1 MVRVKKRWN
10 QHGKPRSEAQ
20 MANAISATVWK
31 LAAAVLLNLENEN
44 FETDTQGQRVDI
56 LEELV
61 AYLVHYCDR
70 WIYSKA
76 DQQQRAEFIS
86 CLARDM
92 ARMLEDSRIDVQGEG
107 EYQQAFLEK
116 MNRRS
121 GDYAVFGFSENEGAS
136 FAMRCRLGERVQLSM
151 GERDNRWIPDYIVGR
166 EAPEIEE
173 ALNRSLAGLV
183 SFEIG
188 GSTS

>member
-10 QHGKPRSEAQ
+10 QHGKPRTVAQ
-20 MANAISATVWK
+20 MANAIGATVWK
-31 LAAAVLLNLENEN
+31 LAAGVLLNLENEN
-44 FETDTQGQRVDI
+44 FETATQGQRIDI

-70 WIYSKA
+70 WIYPKA

-92 ARMLEDSRIDVQGEG
+92 ARLLEDSRIDVQGEG
-107 EYQQAFLEK
+107 EYQQAFLDK
-116 MNRRS
+116 MNQRS
-121 GDYAVFGFSENEGAS
+121 GDYAAFGFSESEGAS
-136 FAMRCRLGERVQLSM
+136 FAMRCRLGERIQLCM

-166 EAPEIEE
+166 EAPEIET
-173 ALNRSLAGLV
+173 ALKGSLAGLV
-183 SFEIG
+183 DFE
-188 GSTS
+188 S